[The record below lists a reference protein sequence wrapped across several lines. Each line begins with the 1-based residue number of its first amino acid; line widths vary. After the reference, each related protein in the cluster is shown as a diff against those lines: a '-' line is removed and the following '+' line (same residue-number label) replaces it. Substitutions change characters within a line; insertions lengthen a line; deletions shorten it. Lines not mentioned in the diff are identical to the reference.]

1 MALAGV
7 SPSALTNRHQS
18 CPSCDHNGI
27 DLGPGR
33 NVDRYRWDRDDG
45 PGGWFCSHCGGRNH
59 QGGGGTGMDL
69 LLRLTGWSF
78 PDACRHIEAH
88 LGLPS
93 TARAQ
98 QRRTVTTP
106 PPSRRQSPE
115 RTAWELLS
123 CADALSADDQ
133 AFSPA
138 KAKGRRYTTAWTAF
152 QQANPD
158 AADAAT
164 YEHSTAQGIDSPPPG
179 TTPPESLPP
188 PLLTLDQVR
197 AQLRDAIDAGAS
209 RQDLEA
215 ERIRLAAASDIPAA
229 TLRDLLTAIQREAE
243 STLQVQQEAR
253 RLAERVTRAD
263 GNAAIRL
270 ANLLPPLI
278 ADALQT
284 RTRYLPSDDLAATMA
299 LLVTVSG
306 VVKLG
311 TELIASR
318 AADYRVPLN
327 LYSAL
332 VARSGAKKSP
342 LSKLLVSKPTE
353 PIRLD
358 LARQHSRAMQEW
370 TEAHRNVKPADRP
383 DPPRPAYLAISDFT
397 AEALTQQL
405 QTQENSGLGLLIN
418 RDELAA
424 MFGNLNQYRSGRG
437 SDSEQLLEAY
447 DGGGFRSLRVAA
459 TGGGRSYN
467 RCHLSIWGT
476 IQPAVLQALIADGDA
491 AGLWARFLFIPLPEV
506 VVAMPPEET
515 ENEATQS
522 EHAADL
528 LERVCG
534 HVYRLP
540 RASLTLDPDARA
552 AFMAYEA
559 RCQAEALAATIAAH
573 GALIGKAAG
582 KVLRVA
588 GLLHLLWAFEAGI
601 PHASPISPGQ
611 IERAILLVDR
621 LNAWTLGIH
630 EAAAAGDTSELMR
643 LLHRISTASGEAIT
657 WRDVAQR
664 LTRRQRMDIDSAMAS
679 AAADALSAMDLGT
692 VERGPRGAWHYKA
705 SGVLP

>member
-7 SPSALTNRHQS
+7 SPTQLTNRHQP
-18 CPSCDHNGI
+18 CPSCAGT
-27 DLGPGR
+27 
-33 NVDRYRWDRDDG
+33 DRYRWDRDDG

-69 LLRLTGWSF
+69 LLRLTGWAF
-78 PDACRHIEAH
+78 PDACRRIEAH

-98 QRRTVTTP
+98 QRRTVSTP

-138 KAKGRRYTTAWTAF
+138 KAKGKHYTAAWRAF

-164 YEHSTAQGIDSPPPG
+164 YEHSTAQGIGEPPPG
-179 TTPPESLPP
+179 TTPPEPLPP

-270 ANLLPPLI
+270 ADLLPPLI

-358 LARQHSRAMQEW
+358 LGRQHSRAMQEW
-370 TEAHRNVKPADRP
+370 TEANRNVKPADRP

-459 TGGGRSYN
+459 TGGGRSYS

-506 VVAMPPEET
+506 VVAMPSEET

-522 EHAADL
+522 EHAAAL
-528 LERVCG
+528 LEQVCS

-540 RASLTLDPDARA
+540 RVSLTLDPDARA
-552 AFMAYEA
+552 VFMAYEA

-664 LTRRQRMDIDSAMAS
+664 LTRRQRMDIDSAMTS

-692 VERGPRGAWHYKA
+692 VERGPRGAWYYKA